1 MAELAPNDV
10 GEQLRTIVEMGFD
23 GYLELTATGIII
35 EWSARMEGMFGW
47 SRSEAIGQ
55 ASDMLVPLRHRAAHA
70 GWLRELATWRR
81 SPQFNKPFRMTALHR
96 DGTELTVELGSA
108 VIRRGDSYSFAAFVR
123 SATQSAGAEAT
134 LRERDRAVFED
145 IEDFYFEVD
154 LQGNYV
160 YANEALCRHV
170 GYQQKELVGRNF
182 TEFGFNSADAALHGL
197 FDKVHRSGQPIR
209 AFEYRSGIGHDG
221 KETFSEMSVSLKR
234 DASGEAAGFL
244 GISRDTTARR
254 RHEQELGLAKE
265 AAEAANLAKGEF
277 LANMSHEI
285 RTPMN
290 GIIGMT
296 ALALDTELSPYQA
309 DCLTTVKDSAEAL
322 LTILNDI
329 LDFSKIESRKLE
341 LESIPFNLADV
352 IARTLKPL
360 ALKARQQGLALLS
373 EIGPDVQT
381 DLVGDPGRLQQ
392 ILTNLLGNA
401 IKFTTHGQ
409 IRLTVREDVRIEGS
423 TRLHFLVA
431 DTGIGIATE
440 KQTTVFDA
448 FSQADSSTT
457 RRFGGTGLGLAI
469 STTLVQMMGGRIWV
483 DSQPGAGSTFQFT
496 ASFDTRTVSR
506 VVTGEP
512 LRGRALIVDDQTANR
527 RLFVEQLT
535 GWGLTAT
542 AVDGGRAALEALA
555 AAAGRGEPFEIVLL
569 DANMP
574 DLDGFG
580 VAEEIARG
588 PERASAIVMMLPAS
602 AAPGDVARCRELGVA
617 ASVMKPIQGLE
628 LRETIA
634 RVLPQAAVVEPPAEA
649 PLARPKAQA
658 SRRLVVLLVED
669 NLVNQRVAQGI
680 LTARGHTV
688 TVAHNGLQ
696 AVNAFERTP
705 FDLVLMDVQMPEM
718 DGLEATAAIRA
729 RERAT
734 GGHVRIVAMT
744 ARAMHGDRERCLAAG
759 MDGYLSKPINREML
773 TATVEQEAPESE
785 RAHRPAAPNPGT
797 SVDRAELMERLD
809 GDHELLAD
817 VIAIFLDDCP
827 RRLTAIK
834 AAVNQGNAARIE
846 AAAHALKGAAGNLS
860 AAGLFDAARNLERI
874 GAEGRLG
881 AAEPAWRRL
890 ATEAAHVMDAL
901 HRFEGGA

>member
-1 MAELAPNDV
+1 MFANVLKS
-10 GEQLRTIVEMGFD
+10 GE
-23 GYLELTATGIII
+23 
-35 EWSARMEGMFGW
+35 
-47 SRSEAIGQ
+47 
-55 ASDMLVPLRHRAAHA
+55 PL
-70 GWLRELATWRR
+70 
-81 SPQFNKPFRMTALHR
+81 K
-96 DGTELTVELGSA
+96 
-108 VIRRGDSYSFAAFVR
+108 
-123 SATQSAGAEAT
+123 
-134 LRERDRAVFED
+134 
-145 IEDFYFEVD
+145 
-154 LQGNYV
+154 
-160 YANEALCRHV
+160 
-170 GYQQKELVGRNF
+170 
-182 TEFGFNSADAALHGL
+182 
-197 FDKVHRSGQPIR
+197 
-209 AFEYRSGIGHDG
+209 AFEYSLTRKNGD
-221 KETFSEMSVSLKR
+221 KRFVEDSVSLKR
-234 DASGEAAGFL
+234 DAKGQPNGFM
-244 GISRDTTARR
+244 GTRRDSTERKLTER
-254 RHEQELGLAKE
+254 ELAKAKE
-265 AAEAANLAKGEF
+265 AAEAASKAKSEF

-296 ALALDTELSPYQA
+296 TLALDTRLSPYQA

-341 LESIPFNLADV
+341 LESIPFDLADV

-360 ALKARQQGLALLS
+360 ALKARQQGLTLIS
-373 EIGPDVQT
+373 EIAPEVRL

-401 IKFTTHGQ
+401 IKFTSRGQ
-409 IRLTVREDVRIEGS
+409 IRLTVRVDVRIENS
-423 TRLHFLVA
+423 TRLHFLVS
-431 DTGIGIATE
+431 DTGIGIAAD
-440 KQTTVFDA
+440 KHATVFDA

-469 STTLVQMMGGRIWV
+469 STTLVHLMGGRIWV

-496 ASFDTRTVSR
+496 ASFDTRTASR
-506 VVTGEP
+506 VVLEDL

-535 GWGLTAT
+535 GWGLTTT
-542 AVDGGRAALEALA
+542 AVDGGRVALDALA
-555 AAAGRGEPFEIVLL
+555 AAAGRDEPFEIVLL

-574 DLDGFG
+574 GLDGFG
-580 VAEEIARG
+580 VAEELARG
-588 PERASAIVMMLPAS
+588 PKLKAAIIMMLPAS
-602 AAPGDVARCRELGVA
+602 AQPGDFSRCRELGVA

-628 LRETIA
+628 LRETIS
-634 RVLPQAAVVEPPAEA
+634 RVLPRAAVVVPRVAAPRLPPRRHA
-649 PLARPKAQA
+649 L
-658 SRRLVVLLVED
+658 RRLTILLAED

-688 TVAHNGLQ
+688 TVANNGLE
-696 AVNAFERTP
+696 ALAAFETTP

-729 RERAT
+729 IERAV

-744 ARAMHGDRERCLAAG
+744 ARAMNGDRERCLASG

-773 TATVEQEAPESE
+773 TATVEREAEEAES
-785 RAHRPAAPNPGT
+785 AYAPVASDPAA

-809 GDHELLAD
+809 GDQGLLAD

-834 AAVNQGNAARIE
+834 AAVDQGNAARIE

-860 AAGLFDAARNLERI
+860 AAGLFDAARTLERI
-874 GAEGRLG
+874 GAEGRLS

-890 ATEAAHVMDAL
+890 AMEAAYVMDTL
-901 HRFEGGA
+901 HRFESGA